1 MKVNAAQA
9 AARVQSP
16 GDDIRLYLFYGSDEA
31 GGIDLAD
38 RLFRALGEG
47 AERVD
52 LEPSAIKSR
61 PGMLADEA
69 ASASLFGERRLIRV
83 ASSSG
88 EEVVEAAT
96 MLLAAERAGNPVVV
110 LAPNARKTSR
120 IVKLA
125 EAAPGAVSAALY
137 PPEGAAATQLA
148 SQIAREQGLRLTR
161 DAAEAIVTAARSDRM
176 VMAREIDKIATF
188 LDAAPDRPREADM
201 ETVALLGASIEE
213 GEFGRAIDALV
224 AGDPVV
230 LAAELRMLL
239 GGGGGSIVPVLRMIG
254 KQIVTIAEMRA
265 EIDRGGSMQQVT
277 ARMYQ
282 AKRSAL
288 ERALRRW
295 NSAQLSR
302 ALERIRDAE
311 RAVMASGNAGA
322 VVGEQ
327 ALITLA
333 RAVSRLR

>member
-52 LEPSAIKSR
+52 LEPSAVKAR
-61 PGMLADEA
+61 PGILADEA

-125 EAAPGAVSAALY
+125 DAAPGAVSAPLY

-148 SQIAREQGLRLTR
+148 SQIAREQGVRLTR
-161 DAAEAIVTAARSDRM
+161 EAAEAIVTAARSDRM

-239 GGGGGSIVPVLRMIG
+239 SGGGSIVPVLRLIG

-295 NSAQLSR
+295 NSAQLAR
-302 ALERIRDAE
+302 ALDRVRDAE